1 MLKEYQKTSVIKAEK
16 VTEDNVWDLKDKYGL
31 EYRYYPSDAS
41 APSFILVTDS
51 YKPVYFGDWIAT
63 GANGEHWVI
72 VDEIFKKNYEEL
84 PNQPESE
91 FERLFMELQSQIRAV
106 SGAPYVRL
114 HDKGL
119 HEYEVVAYWP
129 NGNKI
134 ARCYRESEKSIP
146 QIDVIDNKPSIAF
159 WVRIMAGVLG
169 ALSDFAD
176 KWKKLEESK
185 LKQ

>member
-1 MLKEYQKTSVIKAEK
+1 MIKEYRKTSAIKAEQFTQENEHAMVK
-16 VTEDNVWDLKDKYGL
+16 RYRLYNRALVGDGSPWGITTLEGL
-31 EYRYYPSDAS
+31 MP
-41 APSFILVTDS
+41 VS
-51 YKPVYFGDWIAT
+51 YGDWIAT
-63 GANGEHWVI
+63 GINGEHWVI
-72 VDEIFKKNYEEL
+72 KDEIFKKTYEEL
-84 PNQPESE
+84 PDQPESE
-91 FERLFMELQSQIRAV
+91 FERLFMDLQSQIRAV

-119 HEYEVVAYWP
+119 HEHEVVAYWP

-159 WVRIMAGVLG
+159 WVRIMAGVLD

-176 KWKKLEESK
+176 KWKKLEEQK
-185 LKQ
+185 NEDD

>member
-1 MLKEYQKTSVIKAEK
+1 MIKEYRGTKTIMAEQFTDKNEQVKRYRLYHRAFIEDGEPWVIATPE
-16 VTEDNVWDLKDKYGL
+16 G
-31 EYRYYPSDAS
+31 PM
-41 APSFILVTDS
+41 
-51 YKPVYFGDWIAT
+51 PVHYGDWIAT

-72 VDEIFKKNYEEL
+72 IDEIFKKNYEEL
-84 PNQPESE
+84 PDQPESE

-114 HDKGL
+114 YGKGL
-119 HEYEVVAYWP
+119 HEHEVVAYWP

-134 ARCYRESEKSIP
+134 ARCYRESEESIP

-159 WVRIMAGVLG
+159 WVRIMAGVLN

-176 KWKKLEESK
+176 KWKKLEEAK